1 MDAKGLQILFIEN
14 DETDISNF
22 DGGLR
27 KRIFPNYQF
36 DSVSNWIKNTEPFVL
51 FHMQDPFYLHFNL
64 CKILNHEDAAEDI
77 FYIGPYLLDSD
88 PVDYTHIVEINHLP
102 LLIIQELENFYST
115 LPVFPDF
122 NTLENELLTLLDFF
136 YPGNTFSLNAVNTVD
151 YFTGINATQVEYNY
165 DKPFSISKV
174 EKLYQ
179 DEDALLDAI
188 YHGDYTQAFK
198 AMNALSHFKVP
209 RKFTND
215 YQNYKHY
222 VTIHNTLFRKEVQRA
237 SVHPA
242 YIDQLSTSFTCR
254 IENATNKHA
263 LTKIYH
269 DMLRKYCLVVQNNS
283 LNGYSKIIQAALN
296 YIVFH
301 LTDDLSLKALSTEVK
316 SSPNYLSSQFKRE
329 VGKTIT
335 QFVNEKRIE
344 KSLLLLTT
352 TDLQIQEI
360 AEKIGI
366 NDENYF
372 SRLFKKTYKI
382 SAREYRNNLKQR

>member
-1 MDAKGLQILFIEN
+1 MISHSQLAKLK
-14 DETDISNF
+14 S
-22 DGGLR
+22 
-27 KRIFPNYQF
+27 
-36 DSVSNWIKNTEPFVL
+36 
-51 FHMQDPFYLHFNL
+51 
-64 CKILNHEDAAEDI
+64 
-77 FYIGPYLLDSD
+77 
-88 PVDYTHIVEINHLP
+88 
-102 LLIIQELENFYST
+102 
-115 LPVFPDF
+115 
-122 NTLENELLTLLDFF
+122 
-136 YPGNTFSLNAVNTVD
+136 
-151 YFTGINATQVEYNY
+151 
-165 DKPFSISKV
+165 
-174 EKLYQ
+174 
-179 DEDALLDAI
+179 
-188 YHGDYTQAFK
+188 
-198 AMNALSHFKVP
+198 
-209 RKFTND
+209 
-215 YQNYKHY
+215 
-222 VTIHNTLFRKEVQRA
+222 HNTLFRKEVQRA

-372 SRLFKKTYKI
+372 SRLFKKTYKV